1 VLGIVQVVA
10 PVIVFPEEAAPKAV
24 ASTLFEDRTNFL
36 QVNNWDGIAGNH
48 RVNNNQDNIPI
59 SSNMDEIKLTPELNS
74 KSGYLWNTQSVSLNR
89 DFSISASYYFGSKDA
104 DGADF
109 ISFILRP
116 LDSWPND
123 GILNSTSSVTES
135 TGFIQVT
142 FDTYQND
149 REITQDHLQVISV
162 NSSGSY
168 KNFTDNGTT
177 VGVRLKN
184 TSGGYDDNVERNPSE
199 WFDYTI
205 SWSES
210 TNRLTVYAGANAN
223 TEIYST
229 EITTAQQ
236 DLVNLNWGWVAA
248 TGGANNNQS
257 LRNVVYHYQPV
268 ITTSPSDVTVSAG
281 SSVTLNANYSVTGNA
296 QNGRW
301 EYQDYGSTSW
311 TTTSEASISYTFT
324 PTRAQTLRKYR
335 YYIESNLNGLTYSST
350 SSAATITVIPTTT
363 ETDTAMTGSGTTYG
377 YTTVAGANELTPSS
391 SDDFTVAAWIRPTST
406 CNTRCTIIA
415 REDAFRLTVY
425 QGRFSFVLWNGAGN
439 FTWKDLNFATFP
451 LNQWT
456 HIAITRSGTTV
467 KVYMNGI
474 DIATYTMT
482 YSPAASNT
490 ALFYIGNYTTTGTG
504 EPFVGSI
511 DEVKIWKSNRGADLA
526 TDMNS
531 NSATTTSMLAYWNF
545 NEGRERIAYNQ
556 VLTRSS
562 GTDMTLYSNSY
573 WDSKV
578 ISEESATAAYTIR
591 TFKRSYITA
600 AGGWRAPANVTQ
612 FHTLVVAG
620 GGAGGRA
627 DSTAY
632 EAGGGGGGGVLT
644 TKVALTPQTIYS
656 VQVGYGGIGEINTPT
671 NGGDSVAFSLTAF
684 GGGYGGYA
692 TGVGGSGGSGGGGT
706 HNGTNGGTGVVGQG
720 FAGQKP
726 ASAGW
731 GGGGGGATGTPT
743 DGKGG
748 VGLTS
753 NITGSNFV
761 YGDGGGGGS
770 YNGVS
775 NLIGGSGNGG
785 RGASAINN
793 GGSNAVTNS
802 GGGGGGAYSSSSG
815 YKGGNGG
822 TGVVIIRWITAAKP
836 IFTQPTID
844 TTTAGLTDT
853 ITVSANPATSLTRNY
868 LWQSSNDTGTTWA
881 NISVGTGSGIT
892 TQTYTTPV
900 LETSTGGIRY
910 QYRVVVTD
918 SDTVG
923 LFITD
928 TSVAVY
934 IVVNPRITFSGAYT
948 SQKYGSTD
956 SDTFT
961 VTNGTG
967 NKSFT
972 YSPGNRPGI
981 TWSSPSTNTAV
992 VSVAAT
998 VSVGTYVET
1007 ITATDTKGAQT
1018 QFAVSV
1024 VVTKADTIT
1033 VTALARS
1040 DTYTGSVLNFIPSF
1054 TVVGL
1059 KNSDTA
1065 TPSYYNYAGA
1075 DNAGTS
1081 YGSTSTKP
1089 MNAGTYSITP
1099 VTATSLLDSYTAVT
1113 IETATLTIYR
1123 ATRSITVSAPAS
1135 PMKYGETRTVTA
1147 TVVGGAGDG
1156 TITYATS
1163 TTDSCTVS
1171 SSTARAI
1178 KPSGTCSFTATISQ
1192 GNNYLAATSSS
1203 GSTTLAKADTLTVQ
1217 VRNPVEMVYTGSAPV
1232 TLPTVTVV
1240 GLAHTDAATA
1250 TRLYSAPASAV
1261 GAPQSYVALTNSPS
1275 FPVDVET
1282 YTVSSDFNFTSGS
1295 SANYVNIVYETST
1308 VKITRAAQPALTM
1321 NLYGAIAG
1329 SPFLVVTNGGA
1340 GPGAITE
1347 SVTAGGTALN
1357 CTVSNRTL
1365 SNTSPSNE
1373 LKTCN
1378 ILITKGISRNYFS
1391 QSLSA
1396 TVYFMPYVINQEA
1409 QPAASTG
1416 LGLTGKTSLTI
1427 DTTTPPVI
1435 TSLSTYS
1442 AARSTQIEINGSGF
1456 SAGSLIVKFWRNQ
1469 LGGTPVSVTDSKITI
1484 VIPAGATTGK
1494 VFVGTVNGETFSELS
1509 LVITP

>member
-1 VLGIVQVVA
+1 MVSNTAANTTLTTYSEAATLTVA
-10 PVIVFPEEAAPKAV
+10 PP
-24 ASTLFEDRTNFL
+24 TLL
-36 QVNNWDGIAGNH
+36 G
-48 RVNNNQDNIPI
+48 
-59 SSNMDEIKLTPELNS
+59 
-74 KSGYLWNTQSVSLNR
+74 
-89 DFSISASYYFGSKDA
+89 
-104 DGADF
+104 
-109 ISFILRP
+109 
-116 LDSWPND
+116 
-123 GILNSTSSVTES
+123 
-135 TGFIQVT
+135 
-142 FDTYQND
+142 
-149 REITQDHLQVISV
+149 
-162 NSSGSY
+162 
-168 KNFTDNGTT
+168 
-177 VGVRLKN
+177 
-184 TSGGYDDNVERNPSE
+184 
-199 WFDYTI
+199 
-205 SWSES
+205 
-210 TNRLTVYAGANAN
+210 
-223 TEIYST
+223 
-229 EITTAQQ
+229 
-236 DLVNLNWGWVAA
+236 
-248 TGGANNNQS
+248 
-257 LRNVVYHYQPV
+257 
-268 ITTSPSDVTVSAG
+268 
-281 SSVTLNANYSVTGNA
+281 
-296 QNGRW
+296 
-301 EYQDYGSTSW
+301 
-311 TTTSEASISYTFT
+311 
-324 PTRAQTLRKYR
+324 
-335 YYIESNLNGLTYSST
+335 
-350 SSAATITVIPTTT
+350 

-391 SDDFTVAAWIRPTST
+391 SDDFTVAAWIRPTSS

-425 QGRFSFVLWNGAGN
+425 QGKFSFVLWNGAGT

-451 LNQWT
+451 LGQWT
-456 HIAITRSGTTV
+456 HVAIARSGTTI
-467 KVYMNGI
+467 KVYMNGV

-482 YSPAASNT
+482 YSPGADNSVP
-490 ALFYIGNYTTTGTG
+490 FYIGNWTTSGTG
-504 EPFVGSI
+504 EPFTGSI
-511 DEVKIWKSNRGADLA
+511 DEVKIWKSNRGSNIA

-531 NSATTTSMLAYWNF
+531 NSASTTNMVAYWNF
-545 NEGRERIAYNQ
+545 NEGRDSIAYNQ

-562 GTDMTLYSNSY
+562 GTDLTLYANNY
-573 WDSKV
+573 WDANV
-578 ISEESATAAYTIR
+578 ISEPSSTSAYTIR

-600 AGGWRAPANVTQ
+600 AGGWRAPSNVTQ
-612 FHTLVVAG
+612 VHSLVVGG
-620 GGAGGRA
+620 GGAGGRGNVT
-627 DSTAY
+627 SY
-632 EAGGGGGGGVLT
+632 EAGGGGGGGVLNS
-644 TKVALTPQTIYS
+644 KLNLTPQSIYS
-656 VQVGYGGIGEINTPT
+656 IVVGYGGIGEVNEPT
-671 NGGDSVAFSLTAF
+671 KGGDSVAFSLTAY
-684 GGGYGGYA
+684 GGGHGGYA
-692 TGVGGSGGSGGGGT
+692 GLVGGNGGSGGGGS
-706 HNGTNGGTGVVGQG
+706 HNQTDGGTGVTGQG
-720 FAGQKP
+720 YAGQK
-726 ASAGW
+726 ASVGSS

-743 DGKGG
+743 DGRGG

-753 NITGSNFV
+753 SITGSDFV
-761 YGDGGGGGS
+761 YGDGGGAGLYYGS
-770 YNGVS
+770 T

-785 RGASAINN
+785 RGAVSFRN
-793 GGSNAVTNS
+793 GGSNGVTNS
-802 GGGGGGAYSSSSG
+802 GGGGGGAYGDSSG
-815 YKGGNGG
+815 FKGGSGG
-822 TGVVIIRWITAAKP
+822 TGVVIVRWITAAKP
-836 IFTQPTID
+836 TFTQPTID

-853 ITVSANPATSLTRNY
+853 ITVSANPVTSLTRNY
-868 LWQSSNDTGTTWA
+868 QWQSSNDTGTTWA

-892 TQTYTTPV
+892 SQTYTTPV

-934 IVVNPRITFSGAYT
+934 IVVNPRITFSGSYT

-967 NKSFT
+967 NKTFA

-1040 DTYTGSVLNFIPSF
+1040 DTYTGSALNFIPSF

-1123 ATRSITVSAPAS
+1123 ATRNITVVAPAS
-1135 PMKYGETRTVTA
+1135 PMKYGETRTVSSTG
-1147 TVVGGAGDG
+1147 VVGSSDG

-1171 SSTARAI
+1171 STTVRAI
-1178 KPSGTCSFTATISQ
+1178 KPSGTCSFTASISQ
-1192 GNNYLAATSSS
+1192 GNNYLAASSNP
-1203 GSTTLAKADTLTVQ
+1203 GTTTLAKADTLTVQ
-1217 VRNPVEMVYTGSAPV
+1217 VRNTVEMVYTGSAPA

-1240 GLAHTDAATA
+1240 GLAYTDAATT

-1261 GAPQSYVALTNSPS
+1261 GAPQSYAALTNSPS
-1275 FPVDVET
+1275 APVDVET

-1295 SANYVNIVYETST
+1295 SANYFNIVYETST

-1340 GPGAITE
+1340 GPGAIVE

-1357 CTVSNRTL
+1357 CTVANRTL

-1427 DTTTPPVI
+1427 DTSTPPVI

-1442 AARSTQIEINGSGF
+1442 AARGATIEINGAGF
-1456 SAGSLIVKFWRNQ
+1456 SAGTLVVKFWRNQ